1 MGEGPAASMSIQPSI
16 SVVMGVYNG
25 GAGLRRSLDSILG
38 QEDANLEL
46 IVIDD
51 GSKDGTGGVLEEYVR
66 LDGRLRVV
74 SQPNSG
80 LTKAL
85 VLGCD
90 MARGE
95 YIARQDAGDMSLPGR
110 LRVQKGVLDASPD
123 LAFVSCW
130 TEFVGP
136 ESEILFVKKGTG
148 VAREPTAILDG
159 GRQWGVVDGPTCHPS
174 VMVRKSAY
182 TRAGGYRDA
191 FYFGQDQDLW
201 YRLAAIGRF
210 QLIEQ
215 LLYRVM
221 VEPGSISSRYWKEQ
235 QAGAELSREALRL
248 RMRGM
253 PDDRILEMVRRIGP
267 ESGARS
273 KKHTAKG
280 LYFIGECLRRRG
292 DGRAWTY
299 FRQAVA
305 SDRLVWRAWLRLAQM
320 GVVGRR
326 SRPGP

>member
-1 MGEGPAASMSIQPSI
+1 MSIQPSI

-25 GAGLRRSLDSILG
+25 GAGLQRSLNSILS

-51 GSKDGTGGVLEEYVR
+51 GSKDGTGGVLEKYAQ
-66 LDGRLRVV
+66 LDNRMRVV
-74 SQPNSG
+74 SQPNRG

-85 VLGCD
+85 VVGCS

-95 YIARQDAGDMSLPGR
+95 YIARQDAGDMSFPGR
-110 LRVQKGVLDASPD
+110 LKVQKETLDASPD

-136 ESEILFVKKGTG
+136 ESESLFVRKGIG
-148 VAREPTAILDG
+148 VAREPTAILDD

-174 VMVRKSAY
+174 VMFRKSAY

-191 FYFGQDQDLW
+191 FYFGQDWDLW
-201 YRLAAIGRF
+201 YRLAAIGHF
-210 QLIEQ
+210 QLIER

-221 VEPGSISSRYWKEQ
+221 VEPGGISSRYWKEQ
-235 QAGAELSREALRL
+235 EAAAELSREALRL

-253 PDDRILEMVRRIGP
+253 SDDRVVEMVRRIRP
-267 ESGARS
+267 ESGAQS
-273 KKHTAKG
+273 KEHAAKD

-292 DGRAWTY
+292 DGRAWMY
-299 FRQAVA
+299 FRQAIA
-305 SDRLVWRAWLRLAQM
+305 RDRLAWRAWLRLVQM
-320 GVVGRR
+320 GLTAGR
-326 SRPGP
+326 SRPGT